1 MKHLSKII
9 VAVVPALTVAG
20 TLPAQVFA
28 DSIPEFISEI
38 KVYEGNYDNAEKEG
52 FDNAG
57 VTELICDATE
67 NYSFTASDKN
77 TSWKVYVLDEKF
89 EDAARFLPQANK
101 PALEGN
107 GTLKIAEGQYIYIL
121 CGDSSFTADA
131 PSGATYTINYAG

>member
-9 VAVVPALTVAG
+9 VAVVLALAVAG

-28 DSIPEFISEI
+28 DSIPEFISEV

-77 TSWKVYVLDEKF
+77 TNRKVYVLDEKF
-89 EDAARFLPQANK
+89 EDGARFLPQAK
-101 PALEGN
+101 QPALEGD
-107 GTLKIAEGQYIYIL
+107 GTLKISEGQYIYIL